1 MRQKRETTS
10 ARVVR
15 TPTRHSTSMARVLT
29 SAASATSC
37 CKRPQPRLRVL
48 CSAVD
53 CAGYPGVH
61 AYRST
66 SAGGVEGDS
75 THSTAIDAHGARL
88 QRRTECSGGR
98 GGQER
103 AHVRRAMRARRC
115 APRAAP
121 APTGRQCRKGPLRS
135 AAGVPRPNPQRTG
148 LVCRERD
155 AAAGRPPHLLARKL
169 GRRGRRGILALEQP
183 RLERKLLLLKDR
195 TAAVP
200 IGNRSRRRSA
210 KLS

>member
-10 ARVVR
+10 ARVAR
-15 TPTRHSTSMARVLT
+15 TPTRRSTSMPRVLT

-37 CKRPQPRLRVL
+37 CKAQPS
-48 CSAVD
+48 CAYSA
-53 CAGYPGVH
+53 AQWTARGGG
-61 AYRST
+61 ARRST
-66 SAGGVEGDS
+66 SASGVEETS

-121 APTGRQCRKGPLRS
+121 APTGG
-135 AAGVPRPNPQRTG
+135 
-148 LVCRERD
+148 
-155 AAAGRPPHLLARKL
+155 
-169 GRRGRRGILALEQP
+169 
-183 RLERKLLLLKDR
+183 
-195 TAAVP
+195 AVP
-200 IGNRSRRRSA
+200 ERSTAQRRRSA
-210 KLS
+210 PTESPTDWPGLQGARRRGRPATALACAKTRPTRTPRHPRTRAAAPRAQAAAPKGQNRRRANRKPQPPKNPLS